1 MSRTLLSSVVTSNLP
16 EDDDIIDDDQ
26 TARADNRTIVAKDI
40 FSSDVSGG
48 SGEGDGGGNSMGTSC
63 AKPRPSLDG
72 AGGKRRSI
80 VEINVQLY
88 EEEILKRQN
97 SFKNLSPQ
105 TSPTLTTV
113 KKKKSWQSNI
123 YERGHKEDGDGE
135 GVGEIGEMDLKGGN
149 HDGEDKDEKRNE
161 VVGEGHHQHRQRR
174 PRKMEQRKAKAGV
187 VHHQLRDPKQKKK

>member
-40 FSSDVSGG
+40 FSSDVSG
-48 SGEGDGGGNSMGTSC
+48 EGDGGGNSMGTSC

-88 EEEILKRQN
+88 
-97 SFKNLSPQ
+97 
-105 TSPTLTTV
+105 
-113 KKKKSWQSNI
+113 
-123 YERGHKEDGDGE
+123 
-135 GVGEIGEMDLKGGN
+135 
-149 HDGEDKDEKRNE
+149 
-161 VVGEGHHQHRQRR
+161 
-174 PRKMEQRKAKAGV
+174 
-187 VHHQLRDPKQKKK
+187 